1 MKKLT
6 LLISTLLLTQ
16 AIEANAQ
23 SVNEG
28 LSTALKD
35 GKAGLQLRYRYEF
48 VDQDGI
54 AKQADASTLKT
65 RFTWN
70 SGTVANFKG
79 LLEVDNVSVIGGEQ
93 YNSTTNGLSQYPVVA
108 DPEATVVNQAALAYG
123 VDQWGATLG
132 RQRIQHGNER
142 FLGSVAWRQLE
153 QTFDAL
159 RLTAAPTSAL
169 KLDYSYM
176 WRVNTV
182 FGPDSA
188 NGRLDGQLHA
198 LRADYQ
204 LAADQSLSGFGYY
217 LDYNDPIALSSAT
230 YGLEYAG
237 SLASYLK
244 ARAALA
250 TQSDAADAPVDY
262 SALYYLAELTADLSA
277 VNLTLGYEVLGSD
290 DGKKGF
296 ATPLAT
302 GHKFQGFA
310 DKFLTTPNNGV
321 RDLYAGVAGKL
332 EKLGYGV
339 TWHQFEA
346 DHGGQDYGQEWD
358 LQASYPLTPYLS
370 GLVKYAHYD
379 SDGFATDTDKA
390 WLMLTASF

>member
-6 LLISTLLLTQ
+6 LIISTLLLTQ
-16 AIEANAQ
+16 AADAAAQ
-23 SVNEG
+23 SVSDG
-28 LSTALKD
+28 LSAALKEGD
-35 GKAGLQLRYRYEF
+35 AALQLRYRYEF
-48 VDQDGI
+48 VDQEGI
-54 AKQADASTLKT
+54 ARQADASTLKT

-70 SGTVANFKG
+70 SGSVANLKA

-93 YNSTTNGLSQYPVVA
+93 YNSGVNGLSQYPLVA
-108 DPEATVVNQAALAYG
+108 DPEATVLNQAALGYSAER
-123 VDQWGATLG
+123 WGATLG

-159 RLTAAPTSAL
+159 RLTAAPSSAL
-169 KLDYSYM
+169 KLDYGYL

-182 FGPDSA
+182 FGPEHA
-188 NGRLDGQLHA
+188 NGNLDGQLHA

-204 LAADQSLSGFGYY
+204 LSAAHSLSGFGYY
-217 LDYNDPIALSSAT
+217 LDYNDPVALSSAT

-250 TQSDAADAPVDY
+250 TQSDVGDAPVEY
-262 SALYYLAELTADLSA
+262 SALYYLAELTATLNE
-277 VNLTLGYEVLGSD
+277 VNLSLGYEVLGSD

-310 DKFLTTPNNGV
+310 DKFLATPGNGV
-321 RDLYAGVAGKL
+321 RDLYVGLAGKL
-332 EKLGYGV
+332 QKLGYGV
-339 TWHQFEA
+339 TWHRFEA
-346 DHGGQDYGQEWD
+346 DAGGQKYGQEWD
-358 LQASYPLTPYLS
+358 LQASYPLTANLN
-370 GLVKYAHYD
+370 GLIKYAHYE

-390 WLMLTASF
+390 WLMLSASF